1 MSRKNHKLI
10 GGRLLQTDKKYSH
23 LKMKQK
29 EKINLWI
36 NEEIRAYYEHSGKF
50 PRKPEA
56 FTEVLERLY
65 MRIEDAGIWIP
76 YGEIHK
82 RYFGKRNSRIDK
94 VEGQIR
100 KEERSRAKAQI
111 TIEALPYDF
120 AVCKVEDYSQADPS
134 AMFCF
139 PQKTDE
145 ENSLVCL
152 SSQIPSNT
160 TDLQDGWKAFR
171 IKGQMEFSL
180 IGILS
185 GIAAVLANK
194 AIRIYALSTFNTD
207 YVLVDREDFEK
218 AIEALRNAGYSIA
231 DDEGKQ

>member
-10 GGRLLQTDKKYSH
+10 DGRLLQTDKKYSN

-36 NEEIRAYYEHSGKF
+36 NEEIRAYYERNGNF

-56 FTEVLERLY
+56 FMDVLDRLY
-65 MRIEDAGIWIP
+65 TRIEDAGIWIP
-76 YGEIHK
+76 YDEIHK
-82 RYFGKRNSRIDK
+82 RYFGTRNGRIDK

-100 KEERSRAKAQI
+100 KEERSLAKAQI
-111 TIEALPYDF
+111 TIELLPYDF
-120 AVCKVEDYSQADPS
+120 AVCKMEDYSHIDPS

-152 SSQIPSNT
+152 SSQIPPDT
-160 TDLQDGWKAFR
+160 TALQDGWKAFR

-185 GIAAVLANK
+185 GIAAVLASK
-194 AIRIYALSTFNTD
+194 AISIYAISTFNTD
-207 YVLVDREDFEK
+207 YVLVDRDDFEK
-218 AIEALRNAGYSIA
+218 AIDALRSAGYTIA
-231 DDEGKQ
+231 DDDKG

>member
-10 GGRLLQTDKKYSH
+10 DGRLLQTDKKYSH

-134 AMFCF
+134 DMFCF
-139 PQKTDE
+139 LRKLMRKIPLCVCQARYRPIQPICRTAGRLSELKARW
-145 ENSLVCL
+145 NSL
-152 SSQIPSNT
+152 
-160 TDLQDGWKAFR
+160 
-171 IKGQMEFSL
+171 
-180 IGILS
+180 
-185 GIAAVLANK
+185 
-194 AIRIYALSTFNTD
+194 
-207 YVLVDREDFEK
+207 
-218 AIEALRNAGYSIA
+218 
-231 DDEGKQ
+231 